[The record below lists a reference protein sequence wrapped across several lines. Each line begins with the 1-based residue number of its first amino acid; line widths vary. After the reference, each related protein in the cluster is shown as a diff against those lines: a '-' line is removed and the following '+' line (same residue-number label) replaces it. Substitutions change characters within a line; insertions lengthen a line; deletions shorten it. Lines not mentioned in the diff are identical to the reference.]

1 MKFGVIAITS
11 GGQALANN
19 IASQLDSAHLIPK
32 KDGEKVAKLLERCW
46 SQFDGFVCIMATGI
60 VVRSI
65 ASLLKDKKTD
75 PCVIVC
81 DQSGAHVISL
91 LSGHLGGGNALALE
105 IASITGGEAV
115 ITTASDTLRL
125 VALDLWAKEKNLT
138 PPKREVL
145 TQLTTQFV
153 NKGSLSVFTDIA
165 STTLPSGLQCVTSED
180 DAEIIVSNKKY
191 ISSQAVQFYPQN
203 LVVGIGCNRG
213 TPLHEFE
220 EALAELFSDLQL
232 SRKSIKN
239 LASIDKKND
248 EVGLLQLAEK
258 NDWPI
263 EFFDKTTIN
272 TQNNL
277 EISFAALKAVGAI
290 GVAEPTSLL
299 SAKSNLLISRKR
311 KWKNITMAVAQA
323 PFTL

>member
-1 MKFGVIAITS
+1 MRIGVVAITS
-11 GGQALANN
+11 GGQFLAEK
-19 IASQLDSAHLIPK
+19 IVSQLDSTSLIRK
-32 KDGEKVAKLLERCW
+32 KDGEKVAELLERSW
-46 SQFDGFVCIMATGI
+46 HQFDGFVCIMATGI

-65 ASLLKDKKTD
+65 ARLLEDKKTD

-105 IASITGGEAV
+105 IASITGGQAV

-138 PPKREVL
+138 PPKRELL
-145 TQLTTQFV
+145 TQVTTQLV
-153 NKGSLSVFTDIA
+153 NQGSLSVFTDIA
-165 STTLPSGLQCVTSED
+165 STTLPPGLQSVTRED

-232 SRKSIKN
+232 SRKSVKN

-248 EVGLLQLAEK
+248 EVGLLEFAQK

>member
-1 MKFGVIAITS
+1 MRIGVIAITS
-11 GGQALANN
+11 GGQILAKT
-19 IASQLDSAHLIPK
+19 IAHELDFATLIGK
-32 KDGEKVAKLLERCW
+32 KDGEKVAELLERCW

-105 IASITGGEAV
+105 IATITGGQAV
-115 ITTASDTLRL
+115 ITTASDTLSL
-125 VALDLWAKEKNLT
+125 VALDLWAKAKNLI
-138 PPKREVL
+138 PPTSEILTRIT
-145 TQLTTQFV
+145 TQLV
-153 NKGSLSVFTDIA
+153 NKGSLSVFSDVA
-165 STTLPSGLQCVTSED
+165 STTLPNGLQCATTQD
-180 DAEIIVSNKKY
+180 DAEIIISNKKY
-191 ISSQAVQFYPQN
+191 ISLQAVQFYPQN

-248 EVGLLQLAEK
+248 EVGLLQFAKK

-263 EFFDKTTIN
+263 DFFDKTTIN